1 MNKKK
6 LKKARREID
15 KIDNSI
21 FKLIKKR
28 FIIVK
33 YMLSLKSFKSDIID
47 HKRINVI
54 FKNIKRKS
62 TQNKVDISVTQKIWK
77 AMIWAFVDYQR
88 RNFKKK

>member
-21 FKLIKKR
+21 FKLVKKR

-54 FKNIKRKS
+54 LKNIRRKS
-62 TQNKVDISVTQKIWK
+62 TQNKVDISVTKKIWN

-88 RNFKKK
+88 KNFKKK